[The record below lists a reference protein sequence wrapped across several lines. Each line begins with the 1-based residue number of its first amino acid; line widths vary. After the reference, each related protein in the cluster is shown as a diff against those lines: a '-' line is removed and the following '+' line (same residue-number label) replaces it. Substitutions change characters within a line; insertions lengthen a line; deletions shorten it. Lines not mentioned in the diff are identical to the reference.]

1 MAVAASGL
9 LNNYMISVII
19 CTYNRADLLS
29 KAIDSVL
36 SQNYQDF
43 EIIII
48 DDASTDNTESLV
60 KNFTDNR
67 IKYYKN
73 DSNLGIAKSR
83 NKGVSLAN
91 GEYVAMLDSD
101 DYWLDCNKLQ
111 KQLDIFNQDKKIG
124 LVGTGIV
131 CVNDKGE
138 KIKEDIFEIKDNLI
152 RQRILLKNQFAQSS
166 VLFSKEAFNSVSGYD
181 ESLLVCEDLDLW
193 LKIGKEFKL
202 ANIPEP
208 LIAYLIHAGGISKA
222 NKKRIAFSTDKV
234 INRYKY
240 NYPNYFKAQLK
251 SWLRII
257 ISFV

>member
-1 MAVAASGL
+1 MIIEPK
-9 LNNYMISVII
+9 ISVII
-19 CTYNRADLLS
+19 ITYNRANLLS
-29 KAIDSVL
+29 KAITSVL
-36 SQNYQDF
+36 NQSYQNL
-43 EIIII
+43 ELIII
-48 DDASTDNTESLV
+48 DDASTDNTELLV

-111 KQLDIFNQDKKIG
+111 KQLDIFNQDEKIG
-124 LVGTGIV
+124 LVGTGIT

-138 KIKEDIFEIKDNLI
+138 KIKDDIFETRDDLI

-166 VLFSKEAFNSVSGYD
+166 VLFKKEAFNLVSGYD
-181 ESLLVCEDLDLW
+181 KSLTVCEDLDLW

-202 ANIPEP
+202 ANTLEP
-208 LIAYLIHAGGISKA
+208 LTAYLIHAGGISKA
-222 NKKRIAFSTDKV
+222 SKKRIAFSTDRV
-234 INRYKY
+234 INHYKH
-240 NYPNYFKAQLK
+240 NYPNYFKAKLK
-251 SWLRII
+251 SWLRIV
-257 ISFV
+257 ISFI